1 VGRGRL
7 YAAGDVPAAAT
18 VRSDSALEEVEIK
31 EWFFYCQRCK
41 KSTRVQVIRLDD
53 APPEY

>member
-31 EWFFYCQRCK
+31 EWFLLPEMQ

>member
-31 EWFFYCQRCK
+31 EWFFIAR
-41 KSTRVQVIRLDD
+41 D
-53 APPEY
+53 AKNRHACR